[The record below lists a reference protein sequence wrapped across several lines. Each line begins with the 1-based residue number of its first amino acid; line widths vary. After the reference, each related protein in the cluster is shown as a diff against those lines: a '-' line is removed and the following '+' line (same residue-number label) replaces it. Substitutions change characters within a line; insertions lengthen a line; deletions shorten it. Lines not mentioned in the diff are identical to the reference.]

1 MPKYK
6 IGIIKRQVIEKRWEV
21 EIEAPTLTQA
31 AENAEK
37 AVDAGLMGDG
47 DEELIDTTTER
58 GTWDDD
64 GEWIKLCN

>member
-37 AVDAGLMGDG
+37 AVD
-47 DEELIDTTTER
+47 
-58 GTWDDD
+58 
-64 GEWIKLCN
+64 EWIKLCN